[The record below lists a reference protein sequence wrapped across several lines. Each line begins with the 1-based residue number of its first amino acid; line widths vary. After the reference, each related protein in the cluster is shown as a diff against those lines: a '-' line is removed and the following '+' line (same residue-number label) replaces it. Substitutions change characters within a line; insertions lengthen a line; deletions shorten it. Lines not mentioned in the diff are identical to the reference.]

1 MDDCCI
7 IRIVPSLLI
16 ILGVKKYD
24 IITNDLSNP
33 RLKASEQDL
42 YEANYPGMLKGGW
55 EIFIVATESPLE
67 NRLLFR

>member
-1 MDDCCI
+1 MDDYCI

-33 RLKASEQDL
+33 RLKASEYD
-42 YEANYPGMLKGGW
+42 
-55 EIFIVATESPLE
+55 F
-67 NRLLFR
+67 